1 MRSTIYG
8 LFAETSIHP
17 GSGQDTGFVDL
28 PVSRESSTYYPV
40 IAGSSVKGAL
50 REQMQNVEAGI
61 FGEQDNAGDLLVSD
75 ARLLLLPIRSL
86 QGIFKWVTCPYL
98 LERFMRDS
106 QRALIKPVI
115 FNDIV
120 VSDGSFLGFGSTLQL
135 EERQFENNGDLPENI
150 VAVLSDLIAHE
161 SSQKR
166 LSKQLVVLSDSSF
179 AWFAQYGLPVNARN
193 VLDEKT
199 KQSKNLWYEETLA
212 PDSLMYLLLSQRR
225 EGAVDV
231 IRRNFAEKPYFR
243 IGGNETIGHGWF
255 IIREFSG
262 GLE

>member
-8 LFAETSIHP
+8 LFAETSIHS

-28 PVSRESSTYYPV
+28 PVARESSTYYPV
-40 IAGSSVKGAL
+40 ISGSSVKGAL
-50 REQMQNVEAGI
+50 REQMKNVETSI

-86 QGIFKWVTCPYL
+86 QGVFKWVTCPYL
-98 LERFMRDS
+98 LERFIRDS
-106 QRALIKPVI
+106 QRALMEPVN
-115 FNDIV
+115 FHDISV
-120 VSDGSFLGFGSTLQL
+120 PEGSFLGHGSTIQL
-135 EERQFENNGDLPENI
+135 EERQFENCGDLPENI
-150 VAVLSDLIAHE
+150 VTILSKLIAHE

-166 LSKQLVVLSDSSF
+166 LSKQLVILSDNSF
-179 AWFAQYGLPVNARN
+179 SWFAQYGLPVNARN

-225 EGAVDV
+225 EGAVNV
-231 IRRNFAEKPYFR
+231 IREKFAEKPYFR

-255 IIREFSG
+255 ILSEFSG
-262 GLE
+262 GKE